1 MSNASDFTVRSADG
15 TTIGAER
22 VGEGPPVVLIGG
34 AFNDRTTTRALAQVL
49 APRSRRSARLV
60 LSLANRRLI
69 LSSLAERSVGY
80 QSWSV

>member
-49 APRSRRSARLV
+49 APAFTAVSTAGPVAGQPAADPVVAR
-60 LSLANRRLI
+60 
-69 LSSLAERSVGY
+69 
-80 QSWSV
+80 